1 MLKAVGLG
9 LLVSAGLGSIG
20 WAQDSAKFDGQYVG
34 ELTLTKEISGDCT
47 RPPTGALY
55 PLTVSK
61 GVARFKYLPRFGT
74 TLSGKI
80 NENGTFEASARLR
93 KGVVHMTGL
102 IQGNYVSAL
111 IESPSCNYT
120 FRTKN

>member
-1 MLKAVGLG
+1 MLKGVGLG
-9 LLVSAGLGSIG
+9 LLISAGLGSIG
-20 WAQDSAKFDGQYVG
+20 WAQDSVKFDGQYMG

-55 PLTVSK
+55 
-61 GVARFKYLPRFGT
+61 
-74 TLSGKI
+74 GKI
-80 NENGTFEASARLR
+80 NEHGMFEASARLR

-102 IQGNYVSAL
+102 IQGNQVSAL